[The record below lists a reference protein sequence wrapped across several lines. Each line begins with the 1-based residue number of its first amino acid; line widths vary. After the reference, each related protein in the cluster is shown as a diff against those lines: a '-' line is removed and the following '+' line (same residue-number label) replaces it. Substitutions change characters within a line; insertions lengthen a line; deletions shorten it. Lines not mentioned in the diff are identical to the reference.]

1 MTAVSDLRDRLA
13 GAIRLHL
20 GHAGFTIDASVASRI
35 ADAAVV
41 DAGLE
46 GLTGY
51 VAAVEAGA
59 DPTAA
64 RDLLAGD
71 PILSDLLV
79 TP

>member
-13 GAIRLHL
+13 GALKLHL
-20 GHAGFTIDASVASRI
+20 SHAGVTIDASVASRI

-59 DPTAA
+59 DVTAA

-71 PILSDLLV
+71 AILTDLLV
-79 TP
+79 EP